1 MPSLSTLAVLVT
13 LGASI
18 DEIPE
23 EAQKDGHDQDDGKY
37 DKS

>member
-23 EAQKDGHDQDDGKY
+23 DAQKDGHDQDDREHG
-37 DKS
+37 

>member
-23 EAQKDGHDQDDGKY
+23 EAQKDGYDQDN
-37 DKS
+37 DKHG